1 MWLGRRYSVTM
12 VMKHEIFYVIARAHH
27 RTASG
32 RAWASTH
39 TLAVAGRAPPS
50 SVAAAAPVHVHNV
63 QVGDYG
69 LSHNGVLIWR
79 RQAAAM
85 EMQMDSAYDRPY
97 RKGRTRGRRR

>member
-1 MWLGRRYSVTM
+1 MGSLFWGLTGGVLALLLLIGLSPCLVPRYCGFLGR
-12 VMKHEIFYVIARAHH
+12 KHR
-27 RTASG
+27 
-32 RAWASTH
+32 
-39 TLAVAGRAPPS
+39 
-50 SVAAAAPVHVHNV
+50 VHVHNV